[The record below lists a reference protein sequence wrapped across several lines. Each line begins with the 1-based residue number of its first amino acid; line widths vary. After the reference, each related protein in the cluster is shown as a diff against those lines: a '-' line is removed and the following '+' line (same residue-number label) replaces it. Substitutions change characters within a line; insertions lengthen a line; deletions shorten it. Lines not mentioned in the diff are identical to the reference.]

1 MKKIKIYL
9 FAIAICITLVE
20 VLPAFA
26 ITLPKEKNSRLE
38 SGFIGKW
45 RMKTIVTFSSCPDV
59 LVGSTTESKLEIKPL
74 INSKIQNSS
83 IKAFWKGGNWKK
95 SIGTVKLLNEKEAIT
110 ERVTRIKTSRNENWE
125 AVLIDHL
132 NLEEKDIIHTES
144 IVIQYKNGNI
154 VGEYKTYS
162 ILTRLE

>member
-1 MKKIKIYL
+1 MLTFSIVSLETI
-9 FAIAICITLVE
+9 
-20 VLPAFA
+20 PAFG
-26 ITLPKEKNSRLE
+26 ITLPKENNSRIE

-45 RMKTIVTFSSCPDV
+45 KMKTIVTFSSCPDV
-59 LVGSTTESKLEIKPL
+59 LVGSTTESKLEIKPQV
-74 INSKIQNSS
+74 NSKVQNNS

-110 ERVTRIKTSRNENWE
+110 ERVTKIRTSKNENWE

>member
-1 MKKIKIYL
+1 MKKIKLYL
-9 FAIAICITLVE
+9 LAMAICLTSLE
-20 VLPAFA
+20 VLPTLA

-74 INSKIQNSS
+74 INSKEQNSS

-110 ERVTRIKTSRNENWE
+110 ERVTKIKTSKNENWE